1 MINLFKVCITT
12 LLISSCSISNIKL
25 DAIKPA
31 EINIPTHIESV
42 VIANRTAPKKNNKI
56 ENILDG
62 IISGEMIGVDKKS
75 SQECLNSL
83 KLELSNS
90 PRFKLISTES
100 IEFKGSGTAEISKP
114 LKWKKIEKSLKN
126 YEADGLIVLESF
138 DSSSQVRELGTR
150 ERKKKINGEWKKRI
164 EHIASLDVEVQ
175 AGWRIY
181 DLKNKKIIDEKIF
194 FDRKVFENADKTMVL
209 AKTNLPALDYAVSQA
224 GIFSGQQFYYRI
236 SPHYIT
242 INRDF
247 FKNLR
252 QIKGFK
258 IKSDN
263 SNNLFIRASK
273 HVFNKNWQEAVEIWK
288 PLTGHKNRFI
298 ASRACFN
305 MALASEANGNIDISL
320 SWVKN
325 SIKQGNKQAKKY
337 LKRLEKRK
345 IDLAIL
351 EKQIIN

>member
-1 MINLFKVCITT
+1 MRNLFTVC
-12 LLISSCSISNIKL
+12 LIIFLTSSCAISNIKF

-31 EINIPTHIESV
+31 EINVPSHIESV
-42 VIANRTAPKKNNKI
+42 VIVNRTAPTKNNKV

-62 IISGEMIGVDKKS
+62 IISGEMIGVDKRS
-75 SQECLNSL
+75 SKDCINSL
-83 KLELSNS
+83 KLEMSNS

-100 IEFKGSGTAEISKP
+100 IEFKGSGTAEMSKP
-114 LKWKKIEKSLKN
+114 LKWEKIEKSLKN
-126 YEADGLIVLESF
+126 YDADGLIVLESF

-150 ERKKKINGEWKKRI
+150 QRKKKINGEWKKI
-164 EHIASLDVEVQ
+164 KEHIASLDVEVQ

-181 DLKNKKIIDEKIF
+181 DIKNKKIIDEKRF
-194 FDRKVFENADKTMVL
+194 FDRKVFENSDKTMVL
-209 AKTNLPALDYAVSQA
+209 AKQNLPGLDYAVSQA

-242 INRDF
+242 INREY

-263 SNNLFIRASK
+263 SNNLFINASN
-273 HVFNKNWQEAVEIWK
+273 HISNKNWKQAVEIWK
-288 PLTGHKNRFI
+288 PFTSHKNRFI

-305 MALASEANGNIDISL
+305 MALASEASGNIDIAL
-320 SWVKN
+320 SWVNK
-325 SIKQGNKQAKKY
+325 SIKLGNKKAKTY

-351 EKQIIN
+351 EKQIID